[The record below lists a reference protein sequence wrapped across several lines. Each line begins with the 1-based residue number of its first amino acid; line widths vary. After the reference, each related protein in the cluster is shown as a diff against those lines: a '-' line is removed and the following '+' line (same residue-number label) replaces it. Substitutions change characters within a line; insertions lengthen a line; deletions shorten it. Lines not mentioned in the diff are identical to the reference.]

1 MRSFSLEV
9 SDRMGIIRMECN
21 DKTLS
26 IIDAPTISI
35 GGANSIE
42 ISFCS
47 KWDGYEKTILFY
59 SEDAECHRVAIQG
72 STASIPSEV
81 LSEGASFFFY
91 IEGTK
96 GEERRRSHVFKGKI
110 ESSSIIAENPD
121 SDMLISLMDLIG
133 KSGFDYDSLSEED
146 KAKLREGL
154 AAYQKKVSYAV
165 NLSAGTR
172 SFDIPDPLFRPDV
185 DILSLHIDG
194 IHFHEGVDYT
204 SSGRTITLASAIA
217 NASTA
222 EISVTRAMIADASD
236 YSLLKGDK
244 GDKGDRGD
252 TGQAGPAGVGIS
264 SVAQTTTSTADDGNN
279 IITVTLTNGQTFSF
293 QVQNGSKGSKGDK
306 GDPGEVTG
314 LDNVDAVTLNGKPLA
329 NQARN
334 RDAIAWVGGDGVM
347 EVGKY
352 LDFHESN
359 GDADYSLRLTSS
371 SGALDCSG
379 TFTAT
384 KVYGAVFN

>member
-1 MRSFSLEV
+1 MEV
-9 SDRMGIIRMECN
+9 NDGMGIIRMECN
-21 DKTLS
+21 DKTLA
-26 IIDAPTISI
+26 IIDAPAISI

-47 KWDGYEKTILFY
+47 KWDGYDKTILFY

-133 KSGFDYDSLSEED
+133 KSGFDYDSLTEED
-146 KAKLREGL
+146 KEKLREGL

-165 NLSAGTR
+165 KLSAGTR
-172 SFDIPDPLFRPDV
+172 SFEIPDPSFRSNV

-204 SSGRTITLASAIA
+204 ASGKTVTLSSAIA

-222 EISVTRAMIADASD
+222 ELSVTRAMIADVGD

-264 SVAQTTTSTADDGNN
+264 SVVQTTTSTADDGNN
-279 IITVTLTNGQTFSF
+279 IITVTLTNGQTFAF

-371 SGALDCSG
+371 SGALTCSG

>member
-1 MRSFSLEV
+1 M
-9 SDRMGIIRMECN
+9 
-21 DKTLS
+21 
-26 IIDAPTISI
+26 
-35 GGANSIE
+35 
-42 ISFCS
+42 
-47 KWDGYEKTILFY
+47 
-59 SEDAECHRVAIQG
+59 
-72 STASIPSEV
+72 
-81 LSEGASFFFY
+81 
-91 IEGTK
+91 
-96 GEERRRSHVFKGKI
+96 
-110 ESSSIIAENPD
+110 
-121 SDMLISLMDLIG
+121 
-133 KSGFDYDSLSEED
+133 
-146 KAKLREGL
+146 
-154 AAYQKKVSYAV
+154 
-165 NLSAGTR
+165 
-172 SFDIPDPLFRPDV
+172 
-185 DILSLHIDG
+185 
-194 IHFHEGVDYT
+194 
-204 SSGRTITLASAIA
+204 
-217 NASTA
+217 
-222 EISVTRAMIADASD
+222 
-236 YSLLKGDK
+236 
-244 GDKGDRGD
+244 
-252 TGQAGPAGVGIS
+252 
-264 SVAQTTTSTADDGNN
+264 AQTTTSTADDGNN

>member
-1 MRSFSLEV
+1 MEV
-9 SDRMGIIRMECN
+9 NDVMSIIRMECI
-21 DKTLS
+21 DKNLT
-26 IIDAPTISI
+26 IIDAPAISI

-96 GEERRRSHVFKGKI
+96 GEELRRSHVFKGKI

-133 KSGFDYDSLSEED
+133 KSGFDYDSLTEED

-172 SFDIPDPLFRPDV
+172 SFNIPDPLFRPDV
-185 DILSLHIDG
+185 DILSLHIEG
-194 IHFHEGVDYT
+194 IYFHEGVDYT
-204 SSGRTITLASAIA
+204 SSGRTITLASVIA

-222 EISVTRAMIADASD
+222 EISITRAMIADVSD

-279 IITVTLTNGQTFSF
+279 IITVTLTNGHTFSF